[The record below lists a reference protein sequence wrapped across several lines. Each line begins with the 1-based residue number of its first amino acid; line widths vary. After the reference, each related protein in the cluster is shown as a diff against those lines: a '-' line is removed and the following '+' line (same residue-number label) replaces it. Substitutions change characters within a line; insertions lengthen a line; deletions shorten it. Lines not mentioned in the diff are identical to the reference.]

1 MPVFGYGYLTFVI
14 PTVEHG
20 FAFPADTWQESIT
33 MRYWWSAWMVLGVD
47 TSVDP
52 PNVGGKRTQVV
63 QEGNVGFICY

>member
-1 MPVFGYGYLTFVI
+1 MPVFGYGYLTFVV

-20 FAFPADTWQESIT
+20 FAFPAETWQESIT

-52 PNVGGKRTQVV
+52 PAWEASELRWFKKT
-63 QEGNVGFICY
+63 IY